1 MSDLRV
7 NFLGKTLAGPVV
19 AASGTFGFGE
29 EYAAIEDLR
38 LLGGI
43 SGKGLTLNG
52 QPGNQGRAPAGDP
65 RRPDELHRPAK
76 PRRRPL
82 YPA

>member
-29 EYAAIEDLR
+29 EYAAIEEIDIR
-38 LLGGI
+38 I
-43 SGKGLTLNG
+43 AAS
-52 QPGNQGRAPAGDP
+52 RARA
-65 RRPDELHRPAK
+65 
-76 PRRRPL
+76 
-82 YPA
+82 

>member
-43 SGKGLTLNG
+43 STGASACT
-52 QPGNQGRAPAGDP
+52 
-65 RRPDELHRPAK
+65 
-76 PRRRPL
+76 RPL
-82 YPA
+82 PA